1 VVLNIAGALP
11 KTNNGNKYIF
21 VAIDH
26 YSNWVET
33 KAIINH
39 GAKTTTRYLE
49 DEIIYRFGVPKHVL
63 IDNGGEWTVKFD
75 QL

>member
-1 VVLNIAGALP
+1 VVLDIVGPLLE
-11 KTNNGNKYIF
+11 TNSGNKYIF

-26 YSNWVET
+26 YSKWVEV

-39 GAKTTTRYLE
+39 GAKTIARYLE
-49 DEIIYRFGVPKHVL
+49 DEIICRFGVPKHVL
-63 IDNGGEWTVKFD
+63 TDNGGEWTAKFD

>member
-1 VVLNIAGALP
+1 MVLDIAGPLL
-11 KTNNGNKYIF
+11 KTNSGNKYIF

-39 GAKTTTRYLE
+39 GAKTTARYLE
-49 DEIIYRFGVPKHVL
+49 DEIICRFGIPKHVL
-63 IDNGGEWTVKFD
+63 IDNEGEWTAKFD